1 MTEIQNYIGGE
12 LCPPKKGE
20 YLDNFNPS
28 TGKAYSKVPA
38 STAADVEM
46 AIEAAKNAFPAWSSL
61 SRLDRAGHL
70 RKLAHL
76 IKENKER
83 LIEAESIDQG
93 KPVRLAGHVD
103 IPRAATNLEFFAEK
117 ILELNDEVFES
128 PEFGRNE
135 VSYLPLGIVAC
146 ISPWNLPL
154 YLLTWKIAPA
164 LAAGN
169 TVVAKPSEVT
179 PMTAFILSE
188 LCIEAGMPPGVLN
201 IIHGT
206 GRDMGDYLTGHQDIK
221 AVSFTGS
228 TATGRAIYQNA
239 AKTFKK
245 VSLEMG
251 GKNPNIIFADCDL
264 DNALTITMRSTFTNQ
279 GEVCTCGSRIFIER
293 PIYDEFKKRL
303 IEIAEKIRIG
313 NPQDPK
319 TQHGAMVSKEH
330 FEKVLGY
337 IKLAEEEGGTILCGG
352 EAANVEGEF
361 SGGYFIKPTL
371 IEGLAHTCRT
381 NQEEIFG
388 PVATLTPFDTEE
400 EVLEMANSTEYG
412 LAGTVHTTD
421 IEKGKRIASKVDSGM
436 LWINDWMKR
445 DLNTPFGGMKNS
457 GLGREGG
464 LYGLKFFTQTKN
476 ICV

>member
-1 MTEIQNYIGGE
+1 MMEILNYIGGE
-12 LCPPKKGE
+12 LTPPVKGTF
-20 YLDNFNPS
+20 LDNFNPS

-38 STAADVEM
+38 STAADVEK
-46 AIEAAKNAFPAWSSL
+46 AIESAKAAYPAWSSL

-70 RKLAHL
+70 RKLASL
-76 IKENKER
+76 IKENINE
-83 LIEAESIDQG
+83 LAEAESRDQG
-93 KPVRLAGHVD
+93 KPIKLATHVD

-117 ILELNDEVFES
+117 ILELSDEIFES
-128 PEFGRNE
+128 NDFGKNE
-135 VSYLPLGIVAC
+135 VSYLPLGVVAC

-164 LAAGN
+164 LITGN
-169 TVVAKPSEVT
+169 TVVAKPSEIT
-179 PMTAFILSE
+179 PMTSFLLSK
-188 LCIEAGMPPGVLN
+188 LCIEAGMPAGVLN

-206 GRDMGDYLTGHQDIK
+206 GKDIGDYLTGHQDIK

-264 DNALTITMRSTFTNQ
+264 ENALTITMRSTFTNQ

-293 PIYDEFKKRL
+293 PIYEEFKKRL

-313 NPQDPK
+313 NPLDGK
-319 TQHGAMVSKEH
+319 TQHGAMVSKPH
-330 FEKVLGY
+330 FEKVLSY
-337 IKLAEEEGGTILCGG
+337 INLAKEEGGKILCGG
-352 EAANVEGEF
+352 EAAKVDGEF
-361 SGGYFIKPTL
+361 SEGYFIKPTL

-400 EVLEMANSTEYG
+400 EVLAMANSTEYG

-421 IEKGKRIASKVDSGM
+421 MDKARRIAQKIDSGM
-436 LWINDWMKR
+436 IWVNDWMKR

-476 ICV
+476 ICF

>member
-1 MTEIQNYIGGE
+1 MIKIQNYIGGK
-12 LCPPKKGE
+12 LCPPKKGM

-28 TGKAYSKVPA
+28 TGKAYSSVPA
-38 STAADVEM
+38 STAVDVEM
-46 AIEAAKNAFPAWSSL
+46 AIEAAKAAFPVWSNL

-70 RKLAHL
+70 KKLASL

-83 LIEAESIDQG
+83 LITAESIDQG
-93 KPVRLAGHVD
+93 KPVKLAGHVD
-103 IPRAATNLEFFAEK
+103 IPRAATNLEYFAEK
-117 ILELNDEVFES
+117 IFELNDQVFES
-128 PEFGRNE
+128 DDFGRNE
-135 VSYLPLGIVAC
+135 VTHLPLGVVAC

-169 TVVAKPSEVT
+169 TIVAKPSEIT

-206 GRDMGDYLTGHQDIK
+206 GLDIGDYLTGHEEIK

-228 TATGRAIYQNA
+228 TNTGRAIYQNA

-251 GKNPNIIFADCDL
+251 GKNPNIIFADCDIE
-264 DNALTITMRSTFTNQ
+264 NALTITMRSTFTNQ
-279 GEVCTCGSRIFIER
+279 GEVCTCGSRIFIEK
-293 PIYDEFKKRL
+293 PIYDEFKRRL
-303 IEIAEKIRIG
+303 VEIAKKIRIG
-313 NPQDPK
+313 NPLDPK
-319 TQHGAMVSKEH
+319 TQHGAMVSKDH
-330 FEKVLGY
+330 FEKVLSY
-337 IKLAEEEGGTILCGG
+337 IKLAKEEGGTILCGG
-352 EAANVEGEF
+352 EAAKIEGEF
-361 SGGYFIKPTL
+361 SEGYFIKPTL

-388 PVATLTPFDTEE
+388 PVATLTPFSSEE
-400 EVLEMANSTEYG
+400 EVLKMANSTEYG
-412 LAGTVHTTD
+412 LAGTIHTTD
-421 IEKGKRIASKVDSGM
+421 IEKGKRVASKIDSGM

>member
-1 MTEIQNYIGGE
+1 MIEIQNYIGGE
-12 LCPPKKGE
+12 LCPPTKGE
-20 YLDNFNPS
+20 YLDNYNPS

-38 STAADVEM
+38 STAADVEK
-46 AIEAAKNAFPAWSSL
+46 AIEAAKSAFPAWSNL

-70 RKLAHL
+70 RKLASL
-76 IKENKER
+76 IKENKDR

-135 VSYLPLGIVAC
+135 VSHVPLGVVAC

-169 TVVAKPSEVT
+169 TVVAKPSEIT
-179 PMTAFILSE
+179 PMTAFILGE

-206 GRDMGDYLTGHQDIK
+206 GKDIGDYLTGHEDIK

-264 DNALTITMRSTFTNQ
+264 ENALTITMRSTFTNQ

-319 TQHGAMVSKEH
+319 TQHGAMVSKDH

-337 IKLAEEEGGTILCGG
+337 IKLAQEEGGTILCGG
-352 EAANVEGEF
+352 EAAKVEGEF
-361 SGGYFIKPTL
+361 SEGYFIKPTL

-412 LAGTVHTTD
+412 LAGTIHTTD

>member
-1 MTEIQNYIGGE
+1 MTEILNYIGGE
-12 LCPPKKGE
+12 LCPPVKGE
-20 YLDNFNPS
+20 FMDNDCPS
-28 TGKAYSKVPA
+28 RGKVYSKVPA
-38 STAADVEM
+38 STAADVEK
-46 AIEAAKNAFPAWSSL
+46 AIEAAKEAFPAWSAL

-76 IKENKER
+76 IKENMPM
-83 LIEAESIDQG
+83 LAEAESRDQG
-93 KPVRLAGHVD
+93 KPISLAMHVD
-103 IPRAATNLEFFAEK
+103 IPRAATNLEFFAQK
-117 ILELNDEVFES
+117 VLELQDQVIES
-128 PEFGRNE
+128 AEFGKNMI
-135 VSYLPLGIVAC
+135 SNQPLGVVAC

-164 LAAGN
+164 LVTGN

-179 PMTAFILSE
+179 PMTAFLLSK
-188 LCIEAGMPPGVLN
+188 LAIEAGFPPGVLN

-206 GRDMGDYLTGHQDIK
+206 GKDIGDHLTGHELVR

-264 DNALTITMRSTFTNQ
+264 DHALRISTRSTFTNQ

-293 PIYDEFKKRL
+293 PIYEEFKKRFV
-303 IEIAEKIRIG
+303 EKALKTRIG
-313 NPQDPK
+313 DPLDEK
-319 TQHGAMVSKEH
+319 TQHGAMVSKPH
-330 FEKVLGY
+330 FEKVLSY
-337 IKLAEEEGGTILCGG
+337 IELAKQEGGTILCGG
-352 EAANVEGEF
+352 EAAKLPGELAD
-361 SGGYFIKPTL
+361 GYYIKPTL
-371 IEGLAHTCRT
+371 IEGLTPTCRT

-388 PVATLTPFDTEE
+388 PVATLTPFDTEA

-412 LAGTVHTTD
+412 LAATIHTQD
-421 IEKGKRIASKVDSGM
+421 MEKANRVAQKIDSGM
-436 LWINDWMKR
+436 IWINDWMKR

-464 LYGLKFFTQTKN
+464 VYALEFFTQKKN
-476 ICV
+476 ICF